1 VATPELVGGDVT
13 EGTTGVVV
21 VVELGA
27 SPVGNVRDVVRVGAS
42 VVVLDVG
49 VEVGS
54 GVVVVRVGVRVRLVV
69 RVGVAG
75 ASGAGVTW
83 VRAGDPAGGGR
94 TRT

>member
-1 VATPELVGGDVT
+1 MGTLAGVEVVSVGTVVAL
-13 EGTTGVVV
+13 
-21 VVELGA
+21 ELGA
-27 SPVGNVRDVVRVGAS
+27 SRVVAVVLDVVRVGAS

-54 GVVVVRVGVRVRLVV
+54 AVVVVRVGVRARLVV

-83 VRAGDPAGGGR
+83 VRAGEPAGGGR